1 MERKAP
7 PAEVGGSLVTRRE
20 VPVFPHYRLLPDDG
34 LPVLSLFPLNE
45 ATFCDTEWVPP
56 GCHIRCSERDG
67 DHVRLGRRILVESV
81 L

>member
-1 MERKAP
+1 MRLEAP
-7 PAEVGGSLVTRRE
+7 LEEVGGSLVARRE

-34 LPVLSLFPLNE
+34 LPVLSLCPLDE

-56 GCHIRCSERDG
+56 GCRVHCSERDG
-67 DHVRLGRRILVESV
+67 DHVGLGRRILVESV